1 MKPTHKVNAV
11 LEEDLSKILD
21 ELGFSDLEQ
30 SDKKCFFCSE
40 PIKTIQAISAIYI
53 VEGKPRLKCERT
65 ECKIN
70 G

>member
-21 ELGFSDLEQ
+21 ELGYSDIEQ
-30 SDKKCFFCSE
+30 SDEKCFYCSE
-40 PIKTIQAISAIYI
+40 PIKTIQDISAIYI
-53 VEGKPRLKCERT
+53 VERKPRLKCERT

-70 G
+70 E